1 MKGKIKKAQK
11 LSSLPIPTSR
21 RSTQAIPVASTL
33 TTTNASPGTSAAPC
47 KVKVLQSSCPVT
59 PIRLL
64 TQHAEAKNNLSA
76 GELGAAFELQVQ
88 ISASIAY
95 SPGSLSSSTSVL
107 MVTASNISS
116 PHVQPCSD
124 HDTYDL
130 HVKHPESKGIY
141 CFVCSLSGIIG
152 EVTYLVAD
160 SEEDNYPPPGI
171 LSFPAEKHLKAHD
184 YRASAVWTVIFA
196 FRESYSVLNF
206 VNYLSSR
213 GMPILEAEYLYK
225 LITGWDIWL
234 TEPL

>member
-47 KVKVLQSSCPVT
+47 KVK
-59 PIRLL
+59 
-64 TQHAEAKNNLSA
+64 HAEAKNNLSA